1 MKALLS
7 SLAASAVAL
16 VVVLMVAGQVSAA
29 TLVIADFNTGEK
41 PNNIG
46 GDFGAWN
53 RDEADQTQGC
63 KMNFNQ
69 TEMHGGAG
77 SSVQLDYDVDSP
89 NPAYNGFWMKLQ
101 NQDASQYDKLSLW
114 IKGDAAAGYST
125 KVKLEL
131 KNAKGEVGK
140 YTVSNITAEWQE
152 IVIPLAQF
160 SGLTDLAS
168 MTELVVVFDDMTC
181 SGKKQGTIYI
191 DDIAFVK

>member
-1 MKALLS
+1 MKTILS
-7 SLAASAVAL
+7 SLAVFA
-16 VVVLMVAGQVSAA
+16 VVLMFAGQASAA

-63 KMNFNQ
+63 MMNFNQ
-69 TEMHGGAG
+69 TDMHGGTG

-101 NQDASQYDKLSLW
+101 NQDVSQYDKLSLW
-114 IKGDAAAGYST
+114 IKGDATAGFSP
-125 KVKLEL
+125 KIKLEL

-140 YTVSNITAEWQE
+140 YTVSNVTKDWQE

-160 SGLTDLAS
+160 GGLTDLTS
-168 MTELVVVFDDMTC
+168 MTEFVVVFDDMTC
-181 SGKKQGTIYI
+181 AAKKQGTIYI

>member
-1 MKALLS
+1 MKTLLS
-7 SLAASAVAL
+7 SLAALA
-16 VVVLMVAGQVSAA
+16 VVLMLAGQVSAA
-29 TLVIADFNTGEK
+29 TLVIADYNTGSK

-53 RDEADQTQGC
+53 KDEADQTQGC
-63 KMNFNQ
+63 KMDFSSA
-69 TEMHGGAG
+69 EMHGGTG

-101 NQDASQYDKLSLW
+101 NKDASQYDKLSLW
-114 IKGDAAAGYST
+114 IKGDSTAGFSP

-140 YTVSNITAEWQE
+140 YTVSNITADWQE

-160 SGLTDLAS
+160 GGLTDLKS
-168 MTELVVVFDDMTC
+168 MTEFVIVFDDMTC
-181 SGKKQGTIYI
+181 AGKKQGTIYI

>member
-1 MKALLS
+1 MKTILS
-7 SLAASAVAL
+7 SFTALAVVFA
-16 VVVLMVAGQVSAA
+16 VVLMFAGQASAA
-29 TLVIADFNTGEK
+29 TLVIADFNTGDK

-63 KMNFNQ
+63 QMNFNQ
-69 TEMHGGAG
+69 TDMHGGTG
-77 SSVQLDYDVDSP
+77 SSLQLDYDVDSP

-101 NQDASQYDKLSLW
+101 NQDVSQYDKLSLW
-114 IKGDAAAGYST
+114 IKGDATAGHST

-140 YTVSNITAEWQE
+140 YTVSNITSDWQE

-160 SGLTDLAS
+160 GGLTDLTS
-168 MTELVVVFDDMTC
+168 MTEFVVVFDDMTC
-181 SGKKQGTIYI
+181 AAKKQGTIYI

>member
-1 MKALLS
+1 MKALLFF
-7 SLAASAVAL
+7 LTASAVAL
-16 VVVLMVAGQVSAA
+16 AVVLMVSGQVFAA
-29 TLVIADFNTGEK
+29 ALVIADFNTGEK

-114 IKGDAAAGYST
+114 IKGDAAAGYSA

-160 SGLTDLAS
+160 SGLTDLTS